1 MNHQNQNHKKHM
13 IFMLIGCL
21 APLLILTIL
30 NYLGI
35 GRGTVAKAI
44 FSFGFLLCPLIHI
57 FMIKGLMTGKKCHK
71 QEEIKNKIESKIN
84 E

>member
-57 FMIKGLMTGKKCHK
+57 FMIKRINDRKKM
-71 QEEIKNKIESKIN
+71 S
-84 E
+84 